1 MPPSIA
7 FLTGRRA
14 PDAVRPVG
22 TLRIILIAAMHAAAL
37 ALMLWSEIGLVP
49 KLVFVLTWGVLN
61 FFWLAMLRRPAV
73 AAALSLVL
81 IVTVILLSRLKYDI
95 ILMTA
100 NIPEIKSPASG
111 RLRRRPSF
119 AAHQ

>member
-1 MPPSIA
+1 MCRALRWVIAGHGPAAMPPSIA

-49 KLVFVLTWGVLN
+49 TAG
-61 FFWLAMLRRPAV
+61 AV
-73 AAALSLVL
+73 AAALHDLDGAWR
-81 IVTVILLSRLKYDI
+81 TRLP
-95 ILMTA
+95 MRREREVA
-100 NIPEIKSPASG
+100 PA
-111 RLRRRPSF
+111 
-119 AAHQ
+119 